1 MICRGGDDNRLHLI
15 GVTSFGPSGKC
26 AQEKPNVVARIS
38 TFYDWIEAQ
47 INGPNAINRKYIFNL
62 DTVFQNV
69 VKITFQC
76 FLLSLFYQMKYIIYF
91 LYIMGTH

>member
-47 INGPNAINRKYIFNL
+47 IIGPNAINRKYIFNL
-62 DTVFQNV
+62 DTFKKKCGQIC
-69 VKITFQC
+69 ITIFVC
-76 FLLSLFYQMKYIIYF
+76 YYQ
-91 LYIMGTH
+91 

>member
-26 AQEKPNVVARIS
+26 AQGQPNVVARIS

-47 INGPNAINRKYIFNL
+47 IRGPNAINRRCYFQIQHILNKRCGQNL
-62 DTVFQNV
+62 HY
-69 VKITFQC
+69 
-76 FLLSLFYQMKYIIYF
+76 L
-91 LYIMGTH
+91 